1 MSYTIQSAAA
11 TMTFDPYTAS
21 NAGYSIG
28 TISYTATY
36 SPSGLALDSWIVFDA
51 ATRTFT
57 VESDDNA
64 KFAGSPYTIN
74 ISASESGALGL
85 THITQ
90 TFTLTITK
98 YTVTLV
104 APSDVNDISYVLSG
118 TA

>member
-21 NAGYSIG
+21 NAGYAIG

-36 SPSGLALDSWIVFDA
+36 SSGLALDSWIVFDDT
-51 ATRTFT
+51 TRTFT

-64 KFAGSPYTIN
+64 KFAGSPYTIK

-85 THITQ
+85 THTTQ
-90 TFTLTITK
+90 TFTLTIIK

-104 APSDVNDISYVLSG
+104 APSDINDISYVLSG